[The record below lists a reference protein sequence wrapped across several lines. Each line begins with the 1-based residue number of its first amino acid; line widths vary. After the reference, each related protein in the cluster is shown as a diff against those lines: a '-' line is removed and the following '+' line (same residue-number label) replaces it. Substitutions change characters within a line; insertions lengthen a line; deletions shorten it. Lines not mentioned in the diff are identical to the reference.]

1 MEDSA
6 RSITRTEPRPVG
18 GFRVCYRPPPMDS
31 GAARRRI
38 RRKATNSAPREVPMT
53 LSVTKHRMFIDGDW
67 SDAGSGATTDVVN
80 PATEEVIGAVPR
92 GDEADVDRAVAAA
105 RAAFES
111 WSLTTPAERSTA
123 LHKFADALEADAEN
137 LSAIESANVGKP
149 KGTADFDVEFTID
162 NVRFFAG
169 AARVVEGKAAGE
181 YVNTHT
187 SMIRRE
193 PAGVVGQV
201 APWNYPLMMAIWKVC
216 PALAAGCTVVL
227 KPSSWTPLSAI
238 RIAELAADIF
248 PKAVLNVVT
257 GPGKVVGRSLVS
269 HPGVDMVSLTGD
281 TATGKEIA
289 AAAAESVKRV
299 HLELGG
305 KAPVLVF
312 DDADLSAVAETI
324 KVAGYFNSGQDCTA
338 ATRLIV
344 MGDGYDRALSALV
357 PAVESIKVGDP
368 ASDPELDM
376 GPMVSKSQQQRVSGY
391 IDRARTAGAEIVAGG
406 ATNGDRG
413 FFYKPS
419 LVAGV
424 SQDAEIVQHE
434 VFGPVVTVQRFT
446 DPDEGIRW
454 ANGVPYGLA
463 ASVWTRDVKRALRAA
478 KALRFAT
485 VWTNDRLTIVSE
497 MPHGGFG
504 QSGYGKDMS
513 SYSIEDYTIVKH
525 VMAKIA
531 D

>member
-1 MEDSA
+1 
-6 RSITRTEPRPVG
+6 
-18 GFRVCYRPPPMDS
+18 
-31 GAARRRI
+31 
-38 RRKATNSAPREVPMT
+38 MT
-53 LSVTKHRMFIDGDW
+53 LTATRPQMFIDGAW
-67 SDAGSGATTDVVN
+67 TDAASGETIAVIN
-80 PATEEVIGAVPR
+80 PATEEEIAQVPK
-92 GDEADVDRAVAAA
+92 GDASDVDRAVAAA

-111 WSLTTPAERSTA
+111 WSESTPQDRSKA
-123 LHKFADALEADAEN
+123 LHAFANAIERDAES
-137 LSAIESANVGKP
+137 LSQLEQQNVGKP
-149 KGTADFDVEFTID
+149 KGTADFDVEFTVD

-187 SMIRRE
+187 SMLRRE

-201 APWNYPLMMAIWKVC
+201 APWNYPLMMAIWKLC
-216 PALAAGCTVVL
+216 PAIAAGCTVVL
-227 KPSSWTPLSAI
+227 KPSSMTPLSAL

-248 PKAVLNVVT
+248 PKGVLNVVT
-257 GPGKVVGRSLVS
+257 GPGATVGDRLIR
-269 HPGVDMVSLTGD
+269 HPDVDMVSLTGD

-289 AAAAESVKRV
+289 AAAAQTVKRV

-312 DDADLSAVAETI
+312 DDADMDALAETI
-324 KVAGYFNSGQDCTA
+324 KLAAFFNSGQDCTA

-376 GPMVSKSQQQRVSGY
+376 GPMVSKSQQERVAGFV
-391 IDRARTAGAEIVAGG
+391 DRARGYGAEVAAGG
-406 ATNGDRG
+406 ETFGDRG
-413 FFYKPS
+413 FFYQPS
-419 LVAGV
+419 IVTGVA
-424 SQDAEIVQHE
+424 QDAEIVQSE
-434 VFGPVVTVQRFT
+434 VFGPVVTVQRFG

-478 KALRFAT
+478 KALRFGT
-485 VWTNDRLTIVSE
+485 VWINDHLTIVSE

>member
-1 MEDSA
+1 
-6 RSITRTEPRPVG
+6 
-18 GFRVCYRPPPMDS
+18 
-31 GAARRRI
+31 
-38 RRKATNSAPREVPMT
+38 MT
-53 LSVTKHRMFIDGDW
+53 LTATRLQMFIDGDW
-67 SDAGSGATTDVVN
+67 ADAASGETVAVIN
-80 PATEEVIGAVPR
+80 PATEEEIARVPK
-92 GDEADVDRAVAAA
+92 GDASDVDRAVAAA
-105 RAAFES
+105 RTAFDT
-111 WSLTTPAERSTA
+111 WSQTTPQDRSKA
-123 LHKFADALEADAEN
+123 LYSFADAIEADAET
-137 LSAIESANVGKP
+137 LSGLEQANVGKP
-149 KGTADFDVEFTID
+149 KGVADFDVEFTVD

-201 APWNYPLMMAIWKVC
+201 APWNYPLMMAIWKLC
-216 PALAAGCTVVL
+216 PAIAAGCTVVL
-227 KPSSWTPLSAI
+227 KPSSMTPLSAL
-238 RIAELAADIF
+238 RIAELAAEIF
-248 PKAVLNVVT
+248 PKGVLNVVT
-257 GPGKVVGRSLVS
+257 GPGGVVGDRLIR
-269 HPGVDMVSLTGD
+269 HPDVDMVSLTGD

-289 AAAAESVKRV
+289 AAAAQTVKRV

-312 DDADLSAVAETI
+312 DDADMDALAETI
-324 KVAGYFNSGQDCTA
+324 KLAGYFNSGQDCTA
-338 ATRLIV
+338 ATRIIV

-376 GPMVSKSQQQRVSGY
+376 GPMVSKAQQERVAGFV
-391 IDRARTAGAEIVAGG
+391 DRARGYGAEIAAGG
-406 ATNGDRG
+406 ETFGERG
-413 FFYKPS
+413 YFYRPS
-419 LVAGV
+419 LVTGV
-424 SQDAEIVQHE
+424 AQDAEIVQSE
-434 VFGPVVTVQRFT
+434 VFGPVVTVQRFA
-446 DPDEGIRW
+446 DEEEGISW

-463 ASVWTRDVKRALRAA
+463 ASVWTKDVKRALRAA
-478 KALRFAT
+478 KALRYGT
-485 VWTNDRLTIVSE
+485 VWINDHLTIVSE